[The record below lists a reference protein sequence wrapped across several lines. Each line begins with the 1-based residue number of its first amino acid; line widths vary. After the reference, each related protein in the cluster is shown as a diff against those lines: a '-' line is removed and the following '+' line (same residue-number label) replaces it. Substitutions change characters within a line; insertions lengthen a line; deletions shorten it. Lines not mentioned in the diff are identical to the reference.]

1 MIISS
6 DYLSTLTLKVGSS
19 LLNLDRAFYNLAAP
33 SDLAGLRVRLITGSG
48 TNILWHLTG

>member
-1 MIISS
+1 MIISY

-19 LLNLDRAFYNLAAP
+19 LLNFDSAFSNLAAP
-33 SDLAGLRVRLITGSG
+33 YDLEGFRVRVMTGSG